1 MDSQLSCTVGESS
14 GNPEEKIQSSHPPRR
29 KPSTCQ
35 TSSFSL
41 VFIRWLLKV
50 LRILPVMKVENER
63 YENGRKRLKAHRRNT
78 LTGQRSSS
86 LALLNMHFDVRHD
99 LDLMVDTYIKLY
111 RTKSELPTD
120 NSESVGNTRETFKM
134 RSFSLIFDIEKKSK
148 KFERKHRKA
157 VRYRWVT

>member
-1 MDSQLSCTVGESS
+1 M
-14 GNPEEKIQSSHPPRR
+14 
-29 KPSTCQ
+29 
-35 TSSFSL
+35 
-41 VFIRWLLKV
+41 FIRWLLKV

-99 LDLMVDTYIKLY
+99 LDLMVDTYIKPD

-134 RSFSLIFDIEKKSK
+134 RSLLYLILKKNLRNLKGCRNRFGSVERASACGLRGPKFDSG
-148 KFERKHRKA
+148 
-157 VRYRWVT
+157 